1 MVTKKRGNAA
11 KLTALVVQARSEKAS
26 ALARKKDRLE
36 ALVRLI
42 ARRAT
47 SIRES
52 FYDIGVALTEIVKN
66 KLYEADGHAS
76 FEAFLQA
83 RQLGSRAQAYKL
95 IAIAAELDRDQAIV
109 LGQEKAA
116 ALIAHAAAT
125 PEADSALSLAKSG
138 RFGAKSTAQ
147 ASVGD
152 IEKATRAVRAK
163 ERASKPKTAAQ
174 KAAIQADR
182 ATLTRVKRWLGKA
195 NVKASV
201 ALHGQSV
208 LITLARKHADALP

>member
-1 MVTKKRGNAA
+1 MATKKKGNG
-11 KLTALVVQARSEKAS
+11 LTALVVRARSEKAS
-26 ALARKKDRLE
+26 ALARKKERLE

-52 FYDIGVALTEIVKN
+52 FYDIGVALTEIVEG

-76 FEAFLQA
+76 FEAFLDA

-95 IAIAAELDRDQAIV
+95 IAIAGELGRDEAIA

-125 PEADSALSLAKSG
+125 PEADSALSLAKNG
-138 RFGAKSTAQ
+138 RFGAKSAAL
-147 ASVGD
+147 ASVSD
-152 IEKATRAVRAK
+152 IEKATRAVRTK
-163 ERASKPKTAAQ
+163 ERAKKPKTAAQ
-174 KAAIQADR
+174 QAATRADR
-182 ATLTRVKRWLGKA
+182 ATLARVKRWLGK
-195 NVKASV
+195 VKLKASV

-208 LITLARKHADALP
+208 LVTIARKHADTLG